1 MGELE
6 KHYFAYNYF
15 FLISGSKRKDD
26 TFVFCLINNEL
37 LIWTVEGAKICS
49 CKKVQQRLKVALNSA
64 KKYIPWNIKMIIY

>member
-49 CKKVQQRLKVALNSA
+49 CKKHATKA
-64 KKYIPWNIKMIIY
+64 KSCIKFCKEVHSSEC